1 MGLEAVRTL
10 QGPIMGVDEFLY
22 SLPSPRSEC
31 TRRRRPHA
39 CGHSQHRHD
48 QAAAE
53 RPADGQPPPS
63 HSSVAPPYRTASG
76 RAANLPFAFRS
87 SPHERQQRL
96 SAGPLRKLA
105 RTLAY
110 TARRRT
116 ATAAGLFG
124 RDAPTNAMCSSHRRL
139 RARARID
146 EGLMRDTAE
155 ASVTHHAA
163 RLIPPAGG
171 PSRSAGSVARTSRP
185 PHM

>member
-1 MGLEAVRTL
+1 MGLEAVRTS
-10 QGPIMGVDEFLY
+10 QGPIMVVDEFLY

-39 CGHSQHRHD
+39 CCHSQHRHD

-63 HSSVAPPYRTASG
+63 HSSVAPPYRTASEG
-76 RAANLPFAFRS
+76 VLPICHLHFAPLHMNGNSGYRPALCANWPGHWPTRRAAA
-87 SPHERQQRL
+87 QQRL
-96 SAGPLRKLA
+96 QVCSGGMHQPMQVLESPK
-105 RTLAY
+105 
-110 TARRRT
+110 TACT
-116 ATAAGLFG
+116 GEV
-124 RDAPTNAMCSSHRRL
+124 
-139 RARARID
+139 D

>member
-76 RAANLPFAFRS
+76 RAANLPFAFCS
-87 SPHERQQRL
+87 SSHERQQRL

-124 RDAPTNAMCSSHRRL
+124 RDAPTNASARVTEDCVHGRGRRGAD
-139 RARARID
+139 ARHGRGERHASCCTID
-146 EGLMRDTAE
+146 
-155 ASVTHHAA
+155 
-163 RLIPPAGG
+163 PAG
-171 PSRSAGSVARTSRP
+171 RRP
-185 PHM
+185 IAVCG